1 MYINGVLKQINEG
14 IQVTNIETYIAQ
26 SEAII
31 EEIRSRNFTEANANL
46 KEDVE
51 EAEMSKVQSWKN
63 HNNKMTF

>member
-63 HNNKMTF
+63 CNNKITF